1 MKSFFRK
8 TEKDDAVS
16 PVVGVMLMLVVTIII
31 AATVAV
37 FATGIGSDMDTIPV
51 AQVSATYSQNG
62 TLDITHIY
70 GDVIDFAEVDVIVS
84 PSAGF
89 KTGYRNQVWTVP
101 AGNGAFLDVGQ
112 TVEYFNATVISGD
125 MKNSTFM
132 QGTNTTA
139 LDKSFG
145 FDYSGWDSTYPT
157 AVGKYFTLKLVKDG
171 KTITETEVLI
181 RPAA

>member
-37 FATGIGSDMDTIPV
+37 FATGIGSDMDTMPV

-62 TLDITHIY
+62 TLAITHVG
-70 GDVIDFAEVDVIVS
+70 GDVIDFSEIEVIVS

-89 KTGYRNQVWTVP
+89 STGYRTLAWTVQP
-101 AGNGAFLDVGQ
+101 ASNNLFLDAGK
-112 TVEYFNATVISGD
+112 TVEFFTADVGNKTH
-125 MKNSTFM
+125 M
-132 QGTNTTA
+132 QGTVKDAT
-139 LDKSFG
+139 SSSYG
-145 FDYSGWDSTYPT
+145 FDYNKDGKNSI
-157 AVGKYFTLKLVKDG
+157 GKYFTLKLVKDG
-171 KTITETEVLI
+171 KTITETEVRI
-181 RPAA
+181 TK

>member
-51 AQVSATYSQNG
+51 AQVSATYSTNG
-62 TLDITHIY
+62 TLAITHVG
-70 GDVIDFAEVDVIVS
+70 GDVIDFSEIEVIVS

-89 KTGYRNQVWTVP
+89 STGYRTLAWTVQP
-101 AGNGAFLDVGQ
+101 ASNNLFLDAGK
-112 TVEYFNATVISGD
+112 TVDFFKTTKGT
-125 MKNSTFM
+125 KHM
-132 QGTNTTA
+132 QGNEA
-139 LDKSFG
+139 VNSKYG
-145 FDYSGWDSTYPT
+145 FDMTSN
-157 AVGKYFTLKLVKDG
+157 ANKYFTLKLVKDG

>member
-51 AQVSATYSQNG
+51 AQVSATYSTNG
-62 TLDITHIY
+62 TLAITHVY
-70 GDVIDFAEVDVIVS
+70 GDVIDFAEVDVIVN
-84 PSAGF
+84 PSTGF
-89 KTGYRNQVWTVP
+89 GLGYRTMAWTVP
-101 AGNGAFLDVGQ
+101 ASNGAYLDVGETEEFFKT
-112 TVEYFNATVISGD
+112 TVNT
-125 MKNSTFM
+125 KHM
-132 QGTNTTA
+132 QGTVSDATGYY
-139 LDKSFG
+139 G
-145 FDYSGWDSTYPT
+145 FDSPSN
-157 AVGKYFTLKLVKDG
+157 ANKYFTLKLVKDG

>member
-51 AQVSATYSQNG
+51 AQVSATYSTNG
-62 TLDITHIY
+62 TLAITHVG
-70 GDVIDFAEVDVIVS
+70 GDVIDFSEIEVIVS

-89 KTGYRNQVWTVP
+89 KTGYRNQVWTVQP
-101 AGNGAFLDVGQ
+101 DSTELFLDVGK
-112 TVEYFNATVISGD
+112 TVNFFTADVGN
-125 MKNSTFM
+125 KKHM
-132 QGTNTTA
+132 QGTVTDAT
-139 LDKSFG
+139 KSTYG
-145 FDYSGWDSTYPT
+145 FDITSN
-157 AVGKYFTLKLVKDG
+157 ANKYFTLKLVKDG

>member
-51 AQVSATYSQNG
+51 AQVSATYSTNG
-62 TLDITHIY
+62 TLAITHVG
-70 GDVIDFAEVDVIVS
+70 GDVIDFSEIEVIVS

-89 KTGYRNQVWTVP
+89 STGYRTMAWTVQP
-101 AGNGAFLDVGQ
+101 DSNKLFLDVGK
-112 TVEYFNATVISGD
+112 TVEFFKTTPGTIH
-125 MKNSTFM
+125 M
-132 QGTNTTA
+132 QGKTDA
-139 LDKSFG
+139 LSTSYG
-145 FDYSGWDSTYPT
+145 FDYSGGKYKSGEEYPT

-181 RPAA
+181 RP